1 MSRSQKKCRVPG
13 TEYRVLFFFLAGTGT
28 GNGYRVPGTVLSLAG
43 TDPDTSFRYR
53 VHFFPLRVPSTRF
66 IKKKKKIRKL
76 LIFFKC
82 AAFPKF
88 SKENLLEEN

>member
-1 MSRSQKKCRVPG
+1 MRVKGSDVPEPKKVPG

-28 GNGYRVPGTVLSLAG
+28 GTGYRVPGTVLSLAG

-66 IKKKKKIRKL
+66 IKKKKKSES
-76 LIFFKC
+76 C
-82 AAFPKF
+82 
-88 SKENLLEEN
+88 